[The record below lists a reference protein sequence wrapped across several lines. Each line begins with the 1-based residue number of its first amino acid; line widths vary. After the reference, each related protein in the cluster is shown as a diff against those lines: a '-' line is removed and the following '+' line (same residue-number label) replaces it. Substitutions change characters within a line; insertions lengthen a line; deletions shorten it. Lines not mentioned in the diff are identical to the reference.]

1 VKSSLHA
8 KAMIAAMRLT
18 RRKQTFADIA
28 KLHHSLEPRQRPA
41 DAEPPASIR
50 EQVLVSKQEIHDRP
64 VYTLRPRRG
73 YSSRHVLYFHGGAY
87 VHQIQ
92 KDHWSFLARLVAET
106 GCTATAPLYPL
117 APNHRYDETLAATK
131 AVYKE
136 KLSGLHS
143 DDQILMGDSAGGG
156 LALVLAQ
163 SLRDDGSPQPKEIV
177 LLSPWLDIN
186 MSDPAQQEYDKH
198 DPYLAIPGLLEAGR
212 LYAGALNPNDPLVS
226 PLNGNLQGLGALSL
240 FVGTRDVLLSDA
252 RRFRAKAA
260 AEGVPLE
267 YWEYEGMF
275 HAWMIA
281 SFPEAKK
288 ASARIADLITRG
300 GRA

>member
-1 VKSSLHA
+1 
-8 KAMIAAMRLT
+8 MIAAMRVT
-18 RRKQTFADIA
+18 RRKQTFADVA
-28 KLHHSLEPRQRPA
+28 KLHWSLEPRQQPA
-41 DAEPPASIR
+41 DAEPPDSVR
-50 EQVLVSKQEIHDRP
+50 EQVLVTKQEIGDRP

-92 KDHWSFLARLVAET
+92 KDHWSFLARLVTET

-117 APNHRYDETLAATK
+117 APTNRYDDTIAVVK

-163 SLRDDGSPQPKEIV
+163 SLRDEGSPQPKEIV
-177 LLSPWLDIN
+177 LLSPWLDIT
-186 MSDPAQQEYDKH
+186 MSDPAQHEYDKH
-198 DPYLAIPGLLEAGR
+198 DPYLGIPGLLEAGR
-212 LYAGALNPNDPLVS
+212 LYAGALDPADPLVS
-226 PLNGNLQGLGALSL
+226 PLTGDLTGLGSLSV
-240 FVGTRDVLLSDA
+240 FIGTRDVLLSDA

-260 AEGVPLE
+260 AAGVPVE
-267 YWEYEGMF
+267 YWEYEDMF

-281 SFPEAKK
+281 SLPEAKK
-288 ASARIADLITRG
+288 ASARIADLIVRG
-300 GRA
+300 GRR

>member
-1 VKSSLHA
+1 
-8 KAMIAAMRLT
+8 MIAAMRLT

-28 KLHHSLEPRQRPA
+28 KLHKSLEPRQRPA
-41 DAEPPASIR
+41 DAEPPAKVR
-50 EQVLVSKQEIHDRP
+50 ERVLVTKQEIHDRP

-87 VHQIQ
+87 VHQIR
-92 KDHWSFLARLVAET
+92 KDHWSFLARLVTET

-117 APNHRYDETLAATK
+117 APNHRYTETLAVIK

-163 SLRDDGSPQPKEIV
+163 SLRDEGSPQPKEIV

-186 MSDPAQQEYDKH
+186 MSDPAQRELDKH
-198 DPYLAIPGLLEAGR
+198 DPYLGIAGLLEAGR
-212 LYAGALNPNDPLVS
+212 LYAGELDPNHPLVS
-226 PLNGNLQGLGALSL
+226 PLNGNLQGLGALSV
-240 FVGTRDVLLSDA
+240 FVGTREVLLSDA
-252 RRFRAKAA
+252 RRLRAKAA
-260 AEGVPLE
+260 AQDVRLE
-267 YWEYEGMF
+267 YREYENMF
-275 HAWMIA
+275 HAWMLA
-281 SFPEAKK
+281 SFPEAKM

-300 GRA
+300 GHP

>member
-1 VKSSLHA
+1 MKPSLHA
-8 KAMIAAMRLT
+8 RAMIAAMRLT
-18 RRKQTFADIA
+18 RRKKTFADVA
-28 KLHHSLEPRQRPA
+28 ALHRSMEPRQRPD
-41 DAEPPASIR
+41 DAEPPASVR
-50 EQVLVSKQEIHDRP
+50 ERVLVTKQEIHDRP

-92 KDHWSFLARLVAET
+92 KDHWSFLARLVSET

-117 APNHRYDETLAATK
+117 APDNRYNDTISVIK

-136 KLSGLHS
+136 KLSGLAS

-163 SLRDDGSPQPKEIV
+163 SLRDEGSPQPKEIV
-177 LLSPWLDIN
+177 LLSPWLDIT
-186 MSDPAQQEYDKH
+186 MSDPAQLEYDRH
-198 DPYLAIPGLLEAGR
+198 DPYLAINGLLEAGR
-212 LYAGALNPNDPLVS
+212 LYAGGLDPADPLVS
-226 PLNGNLQGLGALSL
+226 PLNGDVTGLGSLSV

-252 RRFRAKAA
+252 RRFRDKAA
-260 AEGVPLE
+260 AHGVPVE
-267 YWEYEGMF
+267 YWEYPDMF

-281 SFPEAKK
+281 SFPEAKQ
-288 ASARIADLITRG
+288 ASARIAHLVVRG